1 MIIDLFG
8 NRLAKKNPQLDFPE
22 KQIQQEK
29 KARSSFSLYPIIE
42 WCKWNGAYVYAY
54 GCSIAGIICG
64 LLSPLLNMHQGGN
77 LYPYVSEVIRDG
89 IFKLIFII
97 GCSVGLIPS
106 MIFATNYFKVMT
118 RYNHRQTNSFI
129 RFCVTII
136 NVVELLLFY
145 YSAVSV
151 IGVAYCDMDTYPDQ
165 HTLFSFSW
173 VILTNVMELIQ
184 LVQMKCTL
192 YKNNPKEKDYLLF
205 KSYLSAFSILGMV
218 NFAVLGS
225 YVPCHSFML
234 PMDRCLKQY
243 SDDFCFAKQ
252 VKVWGSRNV
261 VMLRQYYHCPKLH
274 FFRGLGEFIS
284 VVSSM
289 FFLTTMVYDIKNI
302 RSLLEQTDPS
312 SEKGIM

>member
-1 MIIDLFG
+1 MEWGVCVRLRLLHCWNHLRTIISTSEYVLP
-8 NRLAKKNPQLDFPE
+8 RLVCDV
-22 KQIQQEK
+22 
-29 KARSSFSLYPIIE
+29 R
-42 WCKWNGAYVYAY
+42 
-54 GCSIAGIICG
+54 
-64 LLSPLLNMHQGGN
+64 HQGGN

-192 YKNNPKEKDYLLF
+192 YKN
-205 KSYLSAFSILGMV
+205 S
-218 NFAVLGS
+218 
-225 YVPCHSFML
+225 
-234 PMDRCLKQY
+234 
-243 SDDFCFAKQ
+243 
-252 VKVWGSRNV
+252 
-261 VMLRQYYHCPKLH
+261 
-274 FFRGLGEFIS
+274 
-284 VVSSM
+284 
-289 FFLTTMVYDIKNI
+289 T
-302 RSLLEQTDPS
+302 RSLHS
-312 SEKGIM
+312 